1 MKDWKKFLLL
11 LLVFFGGHIAAF
23 AQKFSVK
30 NRDGVKIQYQVIS
43 IEEKT
48 VRVVG
53 VGRTSMLTIPETV
66 DYKKDSY
73 TVVSIGMN
81 VWGNQNNVTK
91 QVTLPSTIKLIEPR
105 AFSNGHVLQGINI
118 PEGVTEIGDE
128 AFSGCN
134 GLGSLM
140 IPEGVTRIGERA
152 FCSLDLMSKLSGRT
166 GLFSSLLDQ
175 LSGIETDYFHSISIP
190 NSVVYIGKDA
200 FALAIFTPNGK
211 LSFVPKEWTFTNL
224 PPMVTKENCE
234 SFGIK
239 RTSIDAYL
247 ATRSGNDIHSQPDN
261 TNQPKVPVT
270 QKMPETPTSDVDVNI
285 PENTTNN
292 NYTFA
297 VIFANENYQEEVNV
311 AFALNDGEMFKQ
323 YCHKVFG
330 MPEENIHIRRN
341 ATLNNMKAE
350 IAWMQQ
356 VAKAYKGEARF
367 FLYYAGH
374 GIPDEKSGVSY
385 LLPVDGKATMVET
398 GYSLD
403 NFYEALSMMPVKNVT
418 VFMDACFSGSKRGE
432 GMLTSVRGVAVKAKA
447 QTPKGNVVV
456 FSAAQGDETA
466 YPFKEKKHGLFTYF
480 LLKKLKDTQGNVS
493 YEALA
498 SYLCDQV
505 TRKSIVANGKSQT
518 PTVMSSASISDS
530 WKALKLK

>member
-1 MKDWKKFLLL
+1 
-11 LLVFFGGHIAAF
+11 
-23 AQKFSVK
+23 
-30 NRDGVKIQYQVIS
+30 
-43 IEEKT
+43 
-48 VRVVG
+48 
-53 VGRTSMLTIPETV
+53 
-66 DYKKDSY
+66 
-73 TVVSIGMN
+73 
-81 VWGNQNNVTK
+81 
-91 QVTLPSTIKLIEPR
+91 
-105 AFSNGHVLQGINI
+105 
-118 PEGVTEIGDE
+118 
-128 AFSGCN
+128 
-134 GLGSLM
+134 
-140 IPEGVTRIGERA
+140 
-152 FCSLDLMSKLSGRT
+152 
-166 GLFSSLLDQ
+166 
-175 LSGIETDYFHSISIP
+175 
-190 NSVVYIGKDA
+190 
-200 FALAIFTPNGK
+200 
-211 LSFVPKEWTFTNL
+211 
-224 PPMVTKENCE
+224 
-234 SFGIK
+234 
-239 RTSIDAYL
+239 
-247 ATRSGNDIHSQPDN
+247 
-261 TNQPKVPVT
+261 
-270 QKMPETPTSDVDVNI
+270 MPETPTSDVDVNI

-311 AFALNDGEMFKQ
+311 DFALNDGEMFKQ

-493 YEALA
+493 YEDLA

>member
-1 MKDWKKFLLL
+1 
-11 LLVFFGGHIAAF
+11 
-23 AQKFSVK
+23 
-30 NRDGVKIQYQVIS
+30 
-43 IEEKT
+43 
-48 VRVVG
+48 
-53 VGRTSMLTIPETV
+53 
-66 DYKKDSY
+66 
-73 TVVSIGMN
+73 
-81 VWGNQNNVTK
+81 
-91 QVTLPSTIKLIEPR
+91 
-105 AFSNGHVLQGINI
+105 
-118 PEGVTEIGDE
+118 
-128 AFSGCN
+128 
-134 GLGSLM
+134 
-140 IPEGVTRIGERA
+140 
-152 FCSLDLMSKLSGRT
+152 
-166 GLFSSLLDQ
+166 
-175 LSGIETDYFHSISIP
+175 
-190 NSVVYIGKDA
+190 
-200 FALAIFTPNGK
+200 
-211 LSFVPKEWTFTNL
+211 
-224 PPMVTKENCE
+224 MVTKENCE

-239 RTSIDAYL
+239 RISIDAYL

-311 AFALNDGEMFKQ
+311 DFALNDGEMFKQ

-356 VAKAYKGEARF
+356 VAKAYKGESRF
-367 FLYYAGH
+367 FVYYAGH

-493 YEALA
+493 YEDLA